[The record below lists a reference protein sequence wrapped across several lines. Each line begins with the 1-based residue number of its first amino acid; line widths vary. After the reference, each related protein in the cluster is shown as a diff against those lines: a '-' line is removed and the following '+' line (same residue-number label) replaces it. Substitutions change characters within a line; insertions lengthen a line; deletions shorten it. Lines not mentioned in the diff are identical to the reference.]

1 MRWRRIASQLG
12 RSVAVWAVSTVTMLA
27 LAALLPDFRLQS
39 ADGDSVTTIAVAAA
53 CGAGAFGILS
63 AVVWPLLVRLL
74 LLVPALVLGLL
85 VFFLNGSLLLLALR
99 VNPSG
104 RGEAAPETAV
114 IVAAVMSAV
123 ASATGAA
130 LAVRD
135 DEAYRRRLHR
145 LATRG
150 RRAHPPCPTAPGLVC
165 VQLDGVGHDVLTA
178 AVRKGLMPT
187 VARWL
192 APDENADPAAR
203 GIRPAADGVR
213 PGRDEE
219 RPAGDGSGP
228 AADGVR
234 PGTDGGRPGEGG
246 TGTPAGD
253 GSRPA
258 LDGVRPGRDEER
270 PAGDGS
276 GPAADGVRPGTDG
289 GRPGGGGT
297 GTPAGDGSRPALDG
311 VRPGRDEERPAGDG
325 SGPAADG
332 VRPGTD
338 GGRPGGGGT
347 GTPAGDGSRPALD
360 GVRPGTDEERPAGD
374 GPRPAADGTRP
385 AREGAHTAA
394 DATSPAA
401 DGPRP
406 AAAADRSP
414 RGPAPALPGH
424 GRIAALRGHEAS
436 SALPAQRR
444 ATSRFTRRPR
454 GPRPVH
460 APTHRLTPWRTDWSS
475 QTGASQLGILHGS
488 TFDVPAFRWYEKDR
502 GEVMVCNRPTSAAEL
517 QRRAALRTGEDGLLA
532 VDGASRGNLFS
543 GGAGEQA
550 LVLSIATRRR
560 GRDNR
565 SRAGYFAYFSDPANA
580 VRTALSFVAEVAR
593 EIGQSTRARLRRQ
606 RPRVSRGGLY
616 PLVRAFATVVE
627 RDVVVAAVMGD
638 MLAGRTAVYADLV
651 AYDEVAH
658 HSGPHGRDAEK
669 VLQRLDRCLALLER
683 VAEHAPRPYRIV
695 VLSDHGQSPGET
707 FRARY
712 GLTLG
717 DLVRAGCGL
726 PVPRRAEQ
734 THSGAEAR
742 AAVRAALRRPVEEK
756 GAHRRP
762 ARRPEPVV
770 LASGNLGLVSFPD
783 VPHRMTK
790 EEIDSRHPALLT
802 TLANHPG
809 IGFLLVRSERH
820 GGVVLGAHGAEIP
833 LARLDEEPG
842 PLARFGPGAAD
853 AVRRTHSFPHTAD
866 IMVNSAYDPA
876 DGEVLAFEEQIGS
889 HGGLGGAQSRPF
901 LLSPVDLSPPS
912 ADGTEPV
919 GAERIHRILRRW
931 LNELNGPQVPL
942 TPAPEE
948 EEQAA

>member
-1 MRWRRIASQLG
+1 MRGVRWRRVAGQFG
-12 RSVAVWAVSTVTMLA
+12 RIIAVWAVSTLTMLA
-27 LAALLPDFRLQS
+27 LAAVLPDFRLQS
-39 ADGDSVTTIAVAAA
+39 ADGDSATRIAVTAA
-53 CGAGAFGILS
+53 CGAGAFGVLS

-99 VNPSG
+99 INPSG
-104 RGEAAPETAV
+104 HGEAAPETAV

-145 LATRG
+145 LAA
-150 RRAHPPCPTAPGLVC
+150 RRRRSDPPCPTTPGLVF
-165 VQLDGVGHDVLTA
+165 VQLDGVGRDVLLD
-178 AVRKGLMPT
+178 AVGKGLMPT

-192 APDENADPAAR
+192 SAGDGIRSTGD
-203 GIRPAADGVR
+203 GIRPT
-213 PGRDEE
+213 
-219 RPAGDGSGP
+219 GDGIRP
-228 AADGVR
+228 TDDLCAVDGTR
-234 PGTDGGRPGEGG
+234 S
-246 TGTPAGD
+246 TGD
-253 GSRPA
+253 RS
-258 LDGVRPGRDEER
+258 DV
-270 PAGDGS
+270 
-276 GPAADGVRPGTDG
+276 
-289 GRPGGGGT
+289 
-297 GTPAGDGSRPALDG
+297 
-311 VRPGRDEERPAGDG
+311 
-325 SGPAADG
+325 
-332 VRPGTD
+332 
-338 GGRPGGGGT
+338 
-347 GTPAGDGSRPALD
+347 
-360 GVRPGTDEERPAGD
+360 
-374 GPRPAADGTRP
+374 DGTRP
-385 AREGAHTAA
+385 TG
-394 DATSPAA
+394 DSP
-401 DGPRP
+401 
-406 AAAADRSP
+406 
-414 RGPAPALPGH
+414 
-424 GRIAALRGHEAS
+424 
-436 SALPAQRR
+436 
-444 ATSRFTRRPR
+444 T
-454 GPRPVH
+454 
-460 APTHRLTPWRTDWSS
+460 PTHRLTPWRTDWSS

-517 QRRAALRTGEDGLLA
+517 QRRAVLRTGSGGLLT

-550 LVLSIATRRR
+550 LVLSIAARRR
-560 GRDNR
+560 GRENR

-593 EIGQSTRARLRRQ
+593 EIGQSVRARIRGQ

-658 HSGPHGRDAEK
+658 HSGPCSRDAGK

-683 VAEHAPRPYRIV
+683 VAEHSPRPYRIV

-707 FRARY
+707 FRSRY
-712 GLTLG
+712 GLTLA

-726 PVPRRAEQ
+726 HVPRRAEG
-734 THSGAEAR
+734 TRSGAEAR

-756 GAHRRP
+756 GEQQRP
-762 ARRPEPVV
+762 ARGSEPIV

-783 VPHRMTK
+783 VPHRLTK
-790 EEIDSRHPALLT
+790 EEIDARHPALLT

-809 IGFLLVRSERH
+809 IGFVLVASEEH
-820 GGVVLGAHGAEIP
+820 DGVVLGPHGAEIP
-833 LARLDEEPG
+833 LAELDDQPG

-866 IMVNSAYDPA
+866 IMVNSAFDPA

-901 LLSPVDLSPPS
+901 LLSPLELSAP
-912 ADGTEPV
+912 AAGEEEPA
-919 GAERIHRILRRW
+919 GAEQVHRILRRW
-931 LNELNGPQVPL
+931 LDELNGPQVPL
-942 TPAPEE
+942 TDTGDGGTETARPAPAPAGAEPADAE
-948 EEQAA
+948 PRGTEDERAA

>member
-1 MRWRRIASQLG
+1 MRWRRIARQVG
-12 RSVAVWAVSTVTMLA
+12 RSVAVWAVSTATMLV
-27 LAALLPDFRLQS
+27 LAGLLPDFRLQS
-39 ADGDSVTTIAVAAA
+39 ADGDNVTTIALAAA

-123 ASATGAA
+123 ASATGGA

-165 VQLDGVGHDVLTA
+165 VQLDGVGHDVLTN
-178 AVRKGLMPT
+178 AVREGLMPT

-192 APDENADPAAR
+192 A
-203 GIRPAADGVR
+203 
-213 PGRDEE
+213 
-219 RPAGDGSGP
+219 AGGP
-228 AADGVR
+228 
-234 PGTDGGRPGEGG
+234 T
-246 TGTPAGD
+246 
-253 GSRPA
+253 
-258 LDGVRPGRDEER
+258 
-270 PAGDGS
+270 
-276 GPAADGVRPGTDG
+276 
-289 GRPGGGGT
+289 
-297 GTPAGDGSRPALDG
+297 
-311 VRPGRDEERPAGDG
+311 
-325 SGPAADG
+325 
-332 VRPGTD
+332 
-338 GGRPGGGGT
+338 
-347 GTPAGDGSRPALD
+347 
-360 GVRPGTDEERPAGD
+360 
-374 GPRPAADGTRP
+374 
-385 AREGAHTAA
+385 HQ
-394 DATSPAA
+394 
-401 DGPRP
+401 
-406 AAAADRSP
+406 
-414 RGPAPALPGH
+414 APAH
-424 GRIAALRGHEAS
+424 QE
-436 SALPAQRR
+436 
-444 ATSRFTRRPR
+444 
-454 GPRPVH
+454 
-460 APTHRLTPWRTDWSS
+460 PTHRLTPWRTDWSS

-488 TFDVPAFRWYEKDR
+488 NFDVPAFRWYEKDR

-517 QRRAALRTGEDGLLA
+517 QRRAALRTRDDGLLA

-593 EIGQSTRARLRRQ
+593 EIGQSTRARLGQQ
-606 RPRVSRGGLY
+606 RPRVGRGGLY

-658 HSGPHGRDAEK
+658 HSGPHGRDAEQ
-669 VLQRLDRCLALLER
+669 VLRRLDRCLALLER

-756 GAHRRP
+756 GEHHRP
-762 ARRPEPVV
+762 ARRREPVV
-770 LASGNLGLVSFPD
+770 LASGNLGLISFPD

-790 EEIDSRHPALLT
+790 EEIDARHPALLT

-833 LARLDEEPG
+833 LDRLDEEPG

-901 LLSPVDLSPPS
+901 LLSPVDLTPPA

-931 LNELNGPQVPL
+931 LDELNGPQVPL
-942 TPAPEE
+942 TPAAEKEE
-948 EEQAA
+948 ESAEEERAA